1 MHYRLQPNL
10 DVKEKKQIYKTL
22 SRFLTGEPML
32 TYTNEDGFAIF
43 IDTKKAVLLDFNLKD
58 VKGIVYPDYL
68 KGIAMTITDAVFVRH
83 LLRLRAEML
92 EKTLKL
98 KSLPWTL
105 QQCYFIEL
113 SNGNRFSLP
122 TLLSKYISTT
132 RRNNITLSSGLW
144 KFMWY
149 YKITFNLPAGE
160 LKIVDDGT
168 VKSMLQ
174 ANFEYNGGLLLK
186 GTVIKLNEK
195 F

>member
-1 MHYRLQPNL
+1 MYYRLHQNL
-10 DVKEKKQIYKTL
+10 DEREKKQIYKVL
-22 SRFLTGEPML
+22 SKFLTGEPML
-32 TYTNEDGFAIF
+32 TYTNEDGFAVF
-43 IDTKKAVLLDFNLKD
+43 IDTKKAILLDFNLKD

-68 KGIAMTITDAVFVRH
+68 KGIAMTIVDAVFVRH
-83 LLRLRAEML
+83 LLRLRSE
-92 EKTLKL
+92 TLANMKWL
-98 KSLPWTL
+98 SLPWTL
-105 QQCYFIEL
+105 KQCYFIEL
-113 SNGNRFSLP
+113 SNGKRFSLP
-122 TLLSKYISTT
+122 TLLSKYISTAC
-132 RRNNITLSSGLW
+132 RDSITLSSGLW

-174 ANFEYNGGLLLK
+174 ANFDYNGGLLLK